1 MYCRL
6 GNLVE
11 IYLKGSHRMMEP
23 KVENAQNA
31 FRTDRSIAEKNSLSN
46 KFSRNLESIPKSS
59 MLGLSTSRKHL
70 AASLHED
77 FVTQ

>member
-1 MYCRL
+1 
-6 GNLVE
+6 
-11 IYLKGSHRMMEP
+11 MMES

-31 FRTDRSIAEKNSLSN
+31 LRINRSIAEKISLSN
-46 KFSRNLESIPKSS
+46 KFSRNLERIPKSS

-70 AASLHED
+70 AASLHEY